1 MAERGPPWLAAL
13 AWLSLVA
20 ATLLL
25 ETALALSLT
34 RPTGLPRLALSD
46 VLWWFRFFSFP
57 LVGAIIAAM
66 RPRHPI
72 GWLLLAL
79 GLLVGGQLV
88 LSEWARRLYATEP
101 QLGATIFLIGD
112 QLNKAL
118 FLDLFFLLLVFPSG
132 RFPSRRWRWL
142 AGLLVATAVFA
153 ILRQVTAPGSVPD
166 MSVPRPPANPW
177 SVPALG
183 FLWPL
188 DYGFSAYL
196 LLLVAAAASVVLRF
210 RGADGELR
218 QQLKWFTFAAVF
230 FGVVTLAAAMSGL
243 LPAWTQPALDT
254 PLLAV
259 YFLATVALAAAIAVA
274 ILRHRLF
281 DIDLVISRTVTY
293 VALAAL
299 ITVFYVAVIAGVGAL
314 VGAGSPSR
322 LALSVVAT
330 AVVAVVFQPLRARL
344 QHLANRLV
352 YGDRASPYEALANFT
367 DRLQRG
373 AGLEEPMEHMA
384 RALAEGTGAR
394 SATVWLR
401 RNGQDVPAATCPP
414 AASAPS
420 VDSVARSAPIR
431 DGGEILG
438 RLSVSRPEGG
448 LLSPTEERLMDSLAL
463 HAGLFVRNASLDE
476 ELRRRL
482 EELRT
487 SRQRLI
493 SAQDEE
499 RRRLERDLHDGAQ
512 QALIAVRMKLG
523 LAEALAGDMPAE
535 LRDLLHEIQEE
546 MGEAVDSVRAL
557 ARGVFPP
564 LLEAQGLRAAL
575 TARARRS
582 PVPLEISCPRERFP
596 REVEGTIYFCCAEA
610 VQNLVKHSG
619 AGRGE
624 VRVWK
629 AGRRLSFEVCDGGR
643 GFDVAEA
650 AAGAGL
656 QNMRD
661 RLEALGGSLEVRARP
676 EEGTR
681 LGGWVPLTSGVTAGP
696 AGG

>member
-1 MAERGPPWLAAL
+1 
-13 AWLSLVA
+13 
-20 ATLLL
+20 
-25 ETALALSLT
+25 
-34 RPTGLPRLALSD
+34 
-46 VLWWFRFFSFP
+46 
-57 LVGAIIAAM
+57 
-66 RPRHPI
+66 
-72 GWLLLAL
+72 
-79 GLLVGGQLV
+79 
-88 LSEWARRLYATEP
+88 
-101 QLGATIFLIGD
+101 
-112 QLNKAL
+112 
-118 FLDLFFLLLVFPSG
+118 
-132 RFPSRRWRWL
+132 
-142 AGLLVATAVFA
+142 
-153 ILRQVTAPGSVPD
+153 

-177 SVPALG
+177 SVPGLG
-183 FLWPL
+183 FLRPL

-196 LLLVAAAASVVLRF
+196 LWLVAAAASVVLRF

-218 QQLKWFTFAAVF
+218 QQLKWFAFAAVF
-230 FGVVTLAAAMSGL
+230 FGTVTLAAVIGGL
-243 LPAWTQPALDT
+243 LPAGTQAALNL

-274 ILRHRLF
+274 LLRHRLF
-281 DIDLVISRTVTY
+281 DIDLVINRTVTY

-299 ITVFYVAVIAGVGAL
+299 ITVFYVTVIAGVGAL

-352 YGDRASPYEALANFT
+352 YGRRATPYEALAAFT
-367 DRLQRG
+367 ERLQQG
-373 AGLEEPMEHMA
+373 AGLEQPLQHMA

-401 RNGQDVPAATCPP
+401 RNGQDEPAATWPP
-414 AASAPS
+414 DAPAPS
-420 VDSVARSAPIR
+420 VDSVTRSAPIR
-431 DGGEILG
+431 DGGEMLG
-438 RLSVSRPEGG
+438 RLTVSRPEGG

-482 EELRT
+482 EELRA
-487 SRQRLI
+487 SRQRLV

-523 LAEALAGDMPAE
+523 LAEALAGDMPPE
-535 LRDLLHEIQEE
+535 LRDLLQEIQEE

-575 TARARRS
+575 TARARQS
-582 PVPLEISCPRERFP
+582 PVPLEVSCPHERFP

-619 AGRGE
+619 AGRGQ
-624 VRVWK
+624 VRVWR
-629 AGRRLSFEVCDGGR
+629 AGGRVSFEVCDGGR
-643 GFDVAEA
+643 GFDVGDTEA
-650 AAGAGL
+650 GSGL

-661 RLEALGGSLEVRARP
+661 RLEALGGSFEVSTRSG
-676 EEGTR
+676 EGTR
-681 LGGWVPLTSGVTAGP
+681 LAGWVPLTSGVATP
-696 AGG
+696 QPGGRA